1 MAKRRLDYFNFFD
14 NMVIVKGKLKQKI
27 HEIKAQSYDIADSY
41 YVMNSNK
48 KYRNMVFWSV
58 FVLASSNMVTAYAG
72 QQSGDQFQNAFDNV
86 SKAICDIAAFLQGPI
101 GIGLVIVMLIIGGI
115 SMAIG
120 GKSAI
125 STLIAA
131 LVGAIIIVGARSL
144 AGMVAGS
151 IGNTTCDQLS
161 SPDGGFV
168 PPNTSPGGQ

>member
-1 MAKRRLDYFNFFD
+1 M
-14 NMVIVKGKLKQKI
+14 ITVKGKLKQKI
-27 HEIKAQSYDIADSY
+27 HKIKAQSYDIADTY
-41 YVMNSNK
+41 YAMNSNK

-58 FVLASSNMVTAYAG
+58 FVLASSNMVTAYANEA
-72 QQSGDQFQNAFDNV
+72 SEDQFKDAFGNV
-86 SKAICDIAAFLQGPI
+86 ADSICTIAGFLQGPI

-144 AGMVAGS
+144 AGMVAGAIS
-151 IGNTTCDQLS
+151 DTTCENMK
-161 SPDGGFV
+161 PEV
-168 PPNTSPGGQ
+168 PGATN

>member
-1 MAKRRLDYFNFFD
+1 
-14 NMVIVKGKLKQKI
+14 MVIVKGKLKQKI
-27 HEIKAQSYDIADSY
+27 DQVKAQSYDIADTY

-58 FVLASSNMVTAYAG
+58 FVLASSNMVNAYANPAEEFT
-72 QQSGDQFQNAFDNV
+72 DAFSNV
-86 SKAICDIAAFLQGPI
+86 SKAICDIAGFLQGPI

-144 AGMVAGS
+144 ASMVAGS
-151 IGNTTCDQLS
+151 ISGETCKDMEPGLPDSSAGN
-161 SPDGGFV
+161 
-168 PPNTSPGGQ
+168 